1 MTPMNTAQDLI
12 NTYLEYQL
20 RCLGNASRQKKALA
34 NPFVTISRE
43 AGAGGIT
50 IGQKLIEFL
59 KKNDKAAS
67 GSWTVFDK
75 NLVTKVLEEHNLPA
89 RFAELMPEGQVPG
102 VEQFIE
108 ELYDLRP
115 SEEALLHKTTQTIFH
130 LAQLGNS
137 VLVGRGSNIITQ
149 KLPYGF
155 HVRLVAPRDKRIP
168 HIQEYYRLTRERAV
182 AFIKAEDTG
191 RKKYLKKYFD
201 KDIDDPLLY
210 DLVINTDSV
219 PYEDTA
225 LIIGEEILRI
235 RAKISL

>member
-1 MTPMNTAQDLI
+1 MNTTQDII

-20 RCLGNASRQKKALA
+20 RCLENVSRQKKALT

-50 IGQKLIEFL
+50 IGEKLIQFL
-59 KKNDKAAS
+59 RKEDKAAA

-115 SEEALLHKTTQTIFH
+115 SEEALLHKTSQTIFH

-137 VLVGRGSNIITQ
+137 VLVGRGSNIITH

-201 KDIDDPLLY
+201 KDINDPLIY

-225 LIIGEEILRI
+225 LIIGEEVLRI
-235 RAKISL
+235 RAKTSR